1 MKNIISKI
9 DKVFENRI
17 RLGVMSALMVN
28 DTLDFNSLKNLLGA
42 TDGNL
47 SSNISILE
55 QHHYIKVKKRFIN
68 KKSNTSF
75 SITKAGRNAF
85 QIHLD
90 ALEELLNNISK

>member
-1 MKNIISKI
+1 MKNIIQRI

-28 DTLDFNSLKNLLGA
+28 DSLDFNSLKNLLGA

-55 QHHYIKVKKRFIN
+55 QQKYLKVKKKFIN

-75 SITKAGRNAF
+75 SITKAGRKAF
-85 QIHLD
+85 QSHLD
-90 ALEELLNNISK
+90 ALEELFKWKSK